1 MEEIWKVKEGYNK
14 YQISNL
20 GRFKNKNNEL
30 IELFDNEN
38 KFIKIYLTNDF
49 GKQKMFYV
57 HLLVCELFI
66 PNENEFT
73 KAAHKTKDT
82 HNNSVD
88 NLKWIWSNKKE
99 PLFLV
104 GEIWK
109 PLPNYLTKY
118 EVSNFGRIKDIKIN
132 KILKYINKK
141 GYLFVI
147 LKNIELNKTQQ
158 KSVHQLVAM
167 AFLNHIPCGHKL
179 VVNHI
184 NMIKTDNRV
193 ENLELIT
200 QQENWDKFLE
210 TVKDKTKYT
219 KSLVNKNML

>member
-1 MEEIWKVKEGYNK
+1 MFIYYIVY
-14 YQISNL
+14 IL
-20 GRFKNKNNEL
+20 KNIL
-30 IELFDNEN
+30 
-38 KFIKIYLTNDF
+38 
-49 GKQKMFYV
+49 
-57 HLLVCELFI
+57 
-66 PNENEFT
+66 
-73 KAAHKTKDT
+73 A
-82 HNNSVD
+82 
-88 NLKWIWSNKKE
+88 
-99 PLFLV
+99 
-104 GEIWK
+104 
-109 PLPNYLTKY
+109 
-118 EVSNFGRIKDIKIN
+118 
-132 KILKYINKK
+132 ILKYINKK